1 MDIGDTVYFFGSNGK
16 FAESL
21 FYTKIETLLIGN
33 PEIIKY
39 PLVNSRYNLDACFP
53 TPFDAIEDKRKW
65 LDELEKNPAKLMV
78 KAL

>member
-16 FAESL
+16 YAESL

-39 PLVNSRYNLDACFP
+39 PLINSRYNLDACFP
-53 TPFDAIEDKRKW
+53 SPQEAIDDKRRW
-65 LDELEKNPAKLMV
+65 LAELERNPDKMMV